1 MRLGLHSLSK
11 LVVRSNSGDM
21 IPVSNLR
28 LTPWLKLRA
37 RCPTPPELPTLY
49 LGNVIAGASIE
60 LDRFKHSLAGKLLGS

>member
-28 LTPWLKLRA
+28 VNDPELTGDTRNLWRPTASPNRIHPAHPRRAKKLRVA
-37 RCPTPPELPTLY
+37 S
-49 LGNVIAGASIE
+49 GGAIC
-60 LDRFKHSLAGKLLGS
+60 